1 VKWPFTR
8 HGDVPDSVEHD
19 IDEELSFHLSK
30 TIDELKAGGMSD
42 TDARAAAARRFGSLH
57 FHRGNLVQLE
67 RQAEARIRR
76 RAVMDIIKTSFRS
89 AMRGTRREPTFTI
102 GVIVLLTLGLGVNAI
117 TFGLVDRLILSGPAG
132 VDEPHRVQRVVVH
145 HRDSSGTEI
154 PDFGYSY
161 QDYRDLLTAK
171 GLANVAGESSAP
183 QLLGSGSTA
192 ELIRAKLVTAT
203 YFPLLGAQ
211 PLIGRFFTAD
221 ESERAGER
229 LVVLSYTLW
238 QRRFGGDAG
247 AIGQVVRIGSN
258 NYTVIGIAP
267 RHFTGSSVTR
277 ADVFLPLEAAADE
290 MVTGDWQTSRN
301 FGWMSS
307 LVRLG
312 PGTSR
317 EAAAAEATALHRAA
331 HVEEAADRFEGRIE
345 FAPLN
350 AVSGITSPGYVSVA
364 GLAAIVALLVLV
376 IATANVA
383 NLFLARAIRRSSEMA
398 IKLALGVG
406 RARIVAE
413 QAVEGAILA
422 VAGAAVAMVIANRGG
437 PVIQRWLFPN
447 VDWLDSTI
455 EVRTVLFV
463 LTCALL
469 GGGLAA
475 GVPVWMAGRG
485 DLRWLKGAGQ
495 RVVLRRTHLQAMMLV
510 VQGALSV
517 LLLVGAGLFVR
528 SLTELRGVDLGLDI
542 DRVLVVGLAPGD
554 APLRA
559 DLAQTLRERLARL
572 PGIERTSQVSGTMPF
587 VSSWATRVAIPDQGD
602 RPEVRAGRYVQAATP
617 EYFETVGT
625 ALVQG
630 RRFTA
635 ADVLGAPRVAI
646 VNQTMAKIFWPGE
659 SALGKCLRI
668 GPDPAP
674 PCSTIVGV
682 VENTPRNSI
691 LERGSL
697 LYYLP
702 LAQAPPVVM
711 AGASRIVVRV
721 AGDDPRALAAVTE
734 SIRREAL
741 ALEPSLRYVGVQ
753 SLAEQLAP
761 QLLAWELG
769 ATLFSVFGALALLVA
784 AVGLYSVVAFDVEGR
799 RREIGLRTALG
810 APAASIV
817 RMVMFG
823 NVRVAA
829 AGVLLGLAA
838 AWLTAPQMQ
847 ALLYG
852 TSAHDSSVFVAA
864 AFALLGA
871 AMIAGVAPALRAAR
885 IDPTE
890 TLRDE

>member
-1 VKWPFTR
+1 MKWPFARNGAT
-8 HGDVPDSVEHD
+8 PDSVEHE
-19 IDEELSFHLSK
+19 IDEELSFHLLK

-42 TDARAAAARRFGSLH
+42 AAARAAAARRFGSLQ
-57 FHRGNLVQLE
+57 FHRRNLLQLE
-67 RQAEARIRR
+67 RQVQARIRR

-89 AMRGTRREPTFTI
+89 AMRGTRREPAFTVS
-102 GVIVLLTLGLGVNAI
+102 VILLLTLGLGVNAI

-132 VDEPHRVQRVVVH
+132 VAEPNRVQRVIVH
-145 HRDSSGTEI
+145 HRDGSGTEI

-161 QDYRDLLTAK
+161 QDYRDLLAAK
-171 GLANVAGESSAP
+171 GLVAVAGESSAP
-183 QLLGSGSTA
+183 QLLGSGSAA
-192 ELIRAKLVTAT
+192 ELIRAKLVTAS

-211 PLIGRFFTAD
+211 PHIGRFFTAD

-229 LVVLSYTLW
+229 LVILSYALW
-238 QRRFGGDAG
+238 QRRFGGEVE
-247 AIGQVVRIGSN
+247 AIGRVVKIGSN
-258 NYTVIGIAP
+258 DYTVIGVAP

-290 MVTGDWQTSRN
+290 MVSGDWRTSRN

-331 HVEEAADRFEGRIE
+331 HLEEAADRSEGRLE

-364 GLAAIVALLVLV
+364 GLAAIVALLVLM
-376 IATANVA
+376 IASANVA

-398 IKLALGVG
+398 VKLALGVG
-406 RARIVAE
+406 RGRMIAE
-413 QAVEGAILA
+413 QAAEGAMLA
-422 VAGAAVAMVIANRGG
+422 VAGAAVAMAIAVQGG

-469 GGGLAA
+469 GGGFAA

-495 RVVLRRTHLQAMMLV
+495 RVIARRTHLQATMLV

-517 LLLVGAGLFVR
+517 MLLVGAGLFVR
-528 SLTELRGVDLGLDI
+528 SLAELRGMDLGLDI
-542 DRVLVVGLAPGD
+542 DRVLVVGLAPGN

-559 DLAQTLRERLARL
+559 GLAQTLRERLARL
-572 PGIERTSQVSGTMPF
+572 PGIERTSQVSGTIPF
-587 VSSWATRVAIPDQGD
+587 VSSWATMVAIRDQAD
-602 RPEVRAGRYVQAATP
+602 RPDVRAGRYVQAATP

-625 ALVQG
+625 ALVEG

-635 ADVLGAPRVAI
+635 EDVVGAPRVVI
-646 VNQTMAKIFWPGE
+646 VNQAMAKTFWPGE
-659 SALGKCLRI
+659 TALGKCLQI

-682 VENTPRNSI
+682 VENTPRNNV
-691 LERGSL
+691 LEGGSL

-711 AGASRIVVRV
+711 AGASRIVVRT
-721 AGDDPRALAAVTE
+721 ADDDPRSIGAVTE

-753 SLAEQLAP
+753 SLAGQLAP

-769 ATLFSVFGALALLVA
+769 ATLFSVFGVLALIVS

-799 RREIGLRTALG
+799 RREIGLRSALG

-817 RMVMFG
+817 RMVMLG

-829 AGVLLGLAA
+829 AGVMVGLAA
-838 AWLTAPQMQ
+838 AWLAAPQMQ

-852 TSAHDSSVFVAA
+852 TSAHDSGVFIAA
-864 AFALLGA
+864 AAALLGA
-871 AMIAGVAPALRAAR
+871 ATIAGVAPALRAAR

-890 TLRDE
+890 TLREE

>member
-1 VKWPFTR
+1 
-8 HGDVPDSVEHD
+8 
-19 IDEELSFHLSK
+19 
-30 TIDELKAGGMSD
+30 
-42 TDARAAAARRFGSLH
+42 
-57 FHRGNLVQLE
+57 
-67 RQAEARIRR
+67 
-76 RAVMDIIKTSFRS
+76 MDIIKTSFRS
-89 AMRGTRREPTFTI
+89 AIRGTRREPAFTG
-102 GVIVLLTLGLGVNAI
+102 GVILLLTLGLGVNAI

-132 VDEPHRVQRVVVH
+132 VADPNRVQRVVVH

-161 QDYRDLLTAK
+161 QDYRDLLAAK
-171 GLANVAGESSAP
+171 GLAAVAGESSAP
-183 QLLGSGSTA
+183 QLLGSGSGA
-192 ELIRAKLVTAT
+192 ELIRAKHVTAS
-203 YFPLLGAQ
+203 YFPLLGAE

-229 LVVLSYTLW
+229 LVVLSYALW
-238 QRRFGGDAG
+238 HRRFGGEAE
-247 AIGQVVRIGSN
+247 AIGRVVKIGAN
-258 NYTVIGIAP
+258 DYTVIGVAP

-317 EAAAAEATALHRAA
+317 EAAAAEATALHRSA
-331 HVEEAADRFEGRIE
+331 HVEEAADRSEGRIE
-345 FAPLN
+345 LAPLN

-364 GLAAIVALLVLV
+364 GLAAVVALLVLV

-383 NLFLARAIRRSSEMA
+383 NLFLARAIRRSGEMA
-398 IKLALGVG
+398 VKLALGVG
-406 RARIVAE
+406 RARMIAE
-413 QAVEGAILA
+413 QAVEGAMLA
-422 VAGAAVAMVIANRGG
+422 VAGAAVATAIAVQGG

-447 VDWLDSTI
+447 VDWLDTSI

-463 LTCALL
+463 MTCALL
-469 GGGLAA
+469 GGGIAA
-475 GVPVWMAGRG
+475 SVPVWLAGRG
-485 DLRWLKGAGQ
+485 DLRWLKAAGQ
-495 RVVLRRTHLQAMMLV
+495 RVIARRTRLQATLLV

-517 LLLVGAGLFVR
+517 LLLVGSGLFVR
-528 SLTELRGVDLGLDI
+528 SLAELRGLDLGLDI
-542 DRVLVVGLAPGD
+542 NRVLVVGLAPGD
-554 APLRA
+554 VPLRA
-559 DLAQTLRERLARL
+559 DLAQTLRDRLARL

-587 VSSWATRVAIPDQGD
+587 VSSWATRVAIPDQAD
-602 RPEVRAGRYVQAATP
+602 RPDVRAGRYVQAATP

-625 ALVQG
+625 ALLEG
-630 RRFTA
+630 RRFTT
-635 ADVLGAPRVAI
+635 ADVPGALRVAI
-646 VNQTMAKIFWPGE
+646 VNQAMAKTFWPGDT
-659 SALGKCLRI
+659 ALGKCLQI

-691 LERGSL
+691 LEVGAL

-702 LAQAPPVVM
+702 LAQAPAVVM

-721 AGDDPRALAAVTE
+721 ADDDSRTVAAVTE

-741 ALEPSLRYVGVQ
+741 MLDPSLRYVGVQ
-753 SLAEQLAP
+753 SLDGQLAP

-769 ATLFSVFGALALLVA
+769 ATLFSVFGVLALIVS

-799 RREIGLRTALG
+799 RREIGLRSALG

-817 RMVMFG
+817 RMVIIG

-829 AGVLLGLAA
+829 AGVMVGLAV
-838 AWLTAPQMQ
+838 AWLAAPQMQ

-852 TSAHDSSVFVAA
+852 TSAHDSGVFIAA
-864 AFALLGA
+864 ASAPLAA

-890 TLRDE
+890 ALRDE